1 MFFSIFLTFLEA
13 KQMNDEEQILQNYKA
28 FYAYK
33 IAGDTVSLDKILA
46 PDFTL
51 THMTGY
57 VQSKAEW
64 CEQIKNGQM
73 KYYGYE
79 IDDVKIAVQGDSA
92 TLIGRSKTD
101 ARIYGTRHTWN
112 LELTMPMI
120 KLGDRWIIQKA
131 VAKSY

>member
-1 MFFSIFLTFLEA
+1 
-13 KQMNDEEQILQNYKA
+13 MNDEEQILQNYKN

-33 IAGDTVSLDKILA
+33 IAGDTAGLDKILA

-64 CEQIKNGQM
+64 CEQIKSGQM

-79 IDDVKIAVQGDSA
+79 IDDVKIGIQGDSA

-101 ARIYGTRHTWN
+101 ARIYGARNTWN
-112 LELTMPMI
+112 LELAMPMI
-120 KLGDRWIIQKA
+120 KLEDRWIIQKA

>member
-1 MFFSIFLTFLEA
+1 
-13 KQMNDEEQILQNYKA
+13 MNDEEQILQNYKN

-33 IAGDTVSLDKILA
+33 IAGDTAGLDKILA
-46 PDFTL
+46 LDFTL
-51 THMTGY
+51 TRMTGY

-64 CEQIKNGQM
+64 YEQIKNGQM

-79 IDDVKIAVQGDSA
+79 IDGVKISIQGDSA

-112 LELTMPMI
+112 LELAMPMI
-120 KLGDRWIIQKA
+120 KLEDRWIIQKA

>member
-1 MFFSIFLTFLEA
+1 MFFTIFLTFLGA
-13 KQMNDEEQILQNYKA
+13 KQMNEEEQILQNYKD

-33 IAGDTVSLDKILA
+33 IAGDTAGLDKILA

-51 THMTGY
+51 AHMTGY

-64 CEQIKNGQM
+64 YEQIKNGQM

-92 TLIGRSKTD
+92 TLIGRSKTN

-112 LELTMPMI
+112 LEFAMPMI
-120 KLGDRWIIQKA
+120 KLEDRWIIQKA